1 MVGMSV
7 STNRRPHWAA
17 GSYIDL
23 VIAAVVMQ
31 ILFFVATFWVGT
43 SGAGFYNDNLR
54 EVQYALRI
62 QLALGWMMCIIA
74 GIGFSILPLIY
85 DVQGFEKSL
94 MRVYV
99 GMNVTGQIAIAAA
112 IMSNDS
118 SLFTS
123 FATVGITLLCA
134 SIISLLSPSMTIFRS
149 KSSNGDTVGPFSY
162 ALGAFLPLLGLIT
175 TLSWILRDEHSG
187 ILDFS
192 EGLVFDFFMPLALTA
207 LIISHINRR
216 LEWEIID
223 SKNTSKVFAIYAIL
237 LLLALISK
245 PLHERGDVSVRLTAA
260 LQFLPYFYIFIMLKP
275 LTIISKISQGNP
287 YNKMVIS
294 SIFWLPFIGTAAYYE
309 TMGYVETTD
318 AMMSYYRWILIFGV
332 AFQVLWGFTSYLH
345 HDHKKTP
352 MQTRKTQWFTLSAI
366 NLGTIITIFAFF
378 SSYIQGDA
386 IETYPRVGIAL
397 YGLAYF
403 SILVY
408 WIKETFVCLYT
419 WHKIPMFYDKYLAYP
434 EQGSGFKED

>member
-1 MVGMSV
+1 MGIELQ
-7 STNRRPHWAA
+7 RKPHWSS
-17 GSYIDL
+17 GSYVDL
-23 VIAAVVMQ
+23 VLAAVVMQ
-31 ILFFVATFWVGT
+31 ILFFVAAFWVGT
-43 SGAGFYNDNLR
+43 SGAEFYDNNMK
-54 EVQYALRI
+54 EVQYSLRM

-74 GIGFSILPLIY
+74 GISFSILPLIY

-99 GMNVTGQIAIAAA
+99 GMNVTGQISIAAA

-118 SLFTS
+118 SLFNS

-134 SIISLLSPSMTIFRS
+134 SIISLMAPSMTIFRS

-162 ALGAFLPLLGLIT
+162 ALGAFLPFLGLIT
-175 TLSWILRDEHSG
+175 TLSWILRDEHSS

-192 EGLVFDFFMPLALTA
+192 EGLVYDFFMPLALTA

-216 LEWEIID
+216 LEWGIIS
-223 SKNTSKVFAIYAIL
+223 SKNTSRVFAIYAVL

-245 PLHERGDVSVRLTAA
+245 PLHERGDVSVRVTAI
-260 LQFLPYFYIFIMLKP
+260 LQFLPYVYIFIMLNPKK
-275 LTIISKISQGNP
+275 IISKIRQGNP
-287 YNKMVIS
+287 YNKMVLS
-294 SIFWLPFIGTAAYYE
+294 STFWLPFIGTAAYYE
-309 TMGYVETTD
+309 TMAYVETTD

-345 HDHKKTP
+345 EDHKKTP
-352 MQTRKTQWFTLSAI
+352 MQTRKTQWFTFSAI
-366 NLGTIITIFAFF
+366 NLGTIITIYAMIV
-378 SSYIQGDA
+378 SYLEGEA
-386 IETYPRVGIAL
+386 IESYPRIAIGL
-397 YGLAYF
+397 YALAYL
-403 SILVY
+403 SLLIY

-419 WHKIPMFYDKYLAYP
+419 WHKIPMFYDQYLAYP

>member
-1 MVGMSV
+1 MS
-7 STNRRPHWAA
+7 TELQRKPHWSS

-23 VIAAVVMQ
+23 VLAAVIMQ
-31 ILFFVATFWVGT
+31 ILFFVTAFWVGT
-43 SGAGFYNDNLR
+43 YGGDFYEQNLN
-54 EVQYALRI
+54 EVQYALRM
-62 QLALGWMMCIIA
+62 QLGLGWMMCIIA
-74 GIGFSILPLIY
+74 GVSFSILPLIY

-99 GMNVTGQIAIAAA
+99 GMNVTGQIAITAA
-112 IMSNDS
+112 IMSDDP
-118 SLFTS
+118 SLFDS

-134 SIISLLSPSMTIFRS
+134 SIISLWSPAMTIFRS
-149 KSSNGDTVGPFSY
+149 KSASGDKVGPFSY
-162 ALGAFLPLLGLIT
+162 ALGAFLPVLGLIT
-175 TLSWILRDEHSG
+175 TLCWIMRDEFSS
-187 ILDFS
+187 ILNFS

-216 LEWEIID
+216 LEWDIID
-223 SKNTSKVFAIYAIL
+223 SKNTSRVFAIYAVL
-237 LLLALISK
+237 LLIALISK
-245 PLHERGDVSVRLTAA
+245 PLHERGDVSERVTAV
-260 LQFLPYFYIFIMLKP
+260 LQFLPYLYIFIMLNPK
-275 LTIISKISQGNP
+275 TIISKISQGNP

-332 AFQVLWGFTSYLH
+332 AFQVLWGFTSFLH
-345 HDHKKTP
+345 QDHKKTP
-352 MQTRKTQWFTLSAI
+352 MRTRKTQWFTLSAI
-366 NLGTIITIFAFF
+366 NLGTMITIYAFI
-378 SSYIQGDA
+378 SSYLGGEA
-386 IETYPRVGIAL
+386 IETYPRVGISL
-397 YGLAYF
+397 YALAYL

-408 WIKETFVCLYT
+408 WIKETFICLYT

>member
-1 MVGMSV
+1 MGIELQ
-7 STNRRPHWAA
+7 RKPHWSS
-17 GSYIDL
+17 GSYVDL
-23 VIAAVVMQ
+23 VLAAVVMQ
-31 ILFFVATFWVGT
+31 ILFFVAAFWVGT
-43 SGAGFYNDNLR
+43 SGAEFYDNNMK
-54 EVQYALRI
+54 EVQYSLRM

-74 GIGFSILPLIY
+74 GISFSILPLIY

-99 GMNVTGQIAIAAA
+99 GMNVTGQIAITAAV
-112 IMSNDS
+112 ISNDS
-118 SLFTS
+118 SLFNS

-134 SIISLLSPSMTIFRS
+134 SIISLMAPSMTIFRS

-162 ALGAFLPLLGLIT
+162 ALGAFLPFLGLIT

-192 EGLVFDFFMPLALTA
+192 EGLVYDFFMPLALTA

-216 LEWEIID
+216 LEWGIIS
-223 SKNTSKVFAIYAIL
+223 SKNTSRVFAIYAVL

-245 PLHERGDVSVRLTAA
+245 PLHERGDVSVRVTAI
-260 LQFLPYFYIFIMLKP
+260 LQFLPYVYIFIMLNPKK
-275 LTIISKISQGNP
+275 IISKIRQGNP
-287 YNKMVIS
+287 YNKMVLS
-294 SIFWLPFIGTAAYYE
+294 STFWLPFIGTAAYYE
-309 TMGYVETTD
+309 TMAYVETTD

-345 HDHKKTP
+345 EDHKKTP
-352 MQTRKTQWFTLSAI
+352 MQTRKTQWFTFSAI
-366 NLGTIITIFAFF
+366 NLGTIITIYAMIV
-378 SSYIQGDA
+378 SYLEGEA
-386 IETYPRVGIAL
+386 IESYPRIAIGL
-397 YGLAYF
+397 YALAYL
-403 SILVY
+403 SLLIY

-419 WHKIPMFYDKYLAYP
+419 WHKIPMFYDQYLAYP

>member
-1 MVGMSV
+1 MS
-7 STNRRPHWAA
+7 TELQRKPHWSS

-23 VIAAVVMQ
+23 VLAAVIMQ
-31 ILFFVATFWVGT
+31 ILFFVTAFWVGT
-43 SGAGFYNDNLR
+43 YGGDFYEQNLR
-54 EVQYALRI
+54 EVQFALRM
-62 QLALGWMMCIIA
+62 QLGLGWMMCIIA
-74 GIGFSILPLIY
+74 GISFSILPLIY

-175 TLSWILRDEHSG
+175 TLSWIMTDEFSG
-187 ILDFS
+187 ILIFS
-192 EGLVFDFFMPLALTA
+192 EGLVFDFFMPLALIA

-216 LEWEIID
+216 LEWEVID
-223 SKNTSKVFAIYAIL
+223 SKNTSRIFAIYAFL
-237 LLLALISK
+237 LLLALVSK
-245 PLHERGDVSVRLTAA
+245 PLHERGDVSVRITSI
-260 LQFLPYFYIFIMLKP
+260 LQFLPYVYIFIMLNPKK
-275 LTIISKISQGNP
+275 IISKIGQGNP

-332 AFQVLWGFTSYLH
+332 AFQVLWGFTSFLH
-345 HDHKKTP
+345 QDHKKAP
-352 MQTRKTQWFTLSAI
+352 MQTRKTQWFTLSVI
-366 NLGTIITIFAFF
+366 NLGTIITIYAFI
-378 SSYIQGDA
+378 SSYLAGEA

-397 YGLAYF
+397 YALAYL

-408 WIKETFVCLYT
+408 WIKETFICLYT

>member
-1 MVGMSV
+1 MDV
-7 STNRRPHWAA
+7 STERKPHWAA

-43 SGAGFYNDNLR
+43 SGTGFYNDNLR
-54 EVQYALRI
+54 EVQYVLRM

-74 GIGFSILPLIY
+74 GISFSVLPLIY

-118 SLFTS
+118 SLFNS

-134 SIISLLSPSMTIFRS
+134 SIISLMSPSMTIFRS

-162 ALGAFLPLLGLIT
+162 ALGAFLPFLGLIT
-175 TLSWILRDEHSG
+175 ALSWILRDEHSG

-192 EGLVFDFFMPLALTA
+192 EGLVYDFFMPLALTA

-216 LEWEIID
+216 LEWEIIS
-223 SKNTSKVFAIYAIL
+223 SKNTSRVFAIYAVL

-245 PLHERGDVSVRLTAA
+245 PLHERGDVSVRITAI
-260 LQFLPYFYIFIMLKP
+260 LQFLPYVYIFIMLNPKK
-275 LTIISKISQGNP
+275 IISKIRQGNP
-287 YNKMVIS
+287 YNKMVLS
-294 SIFWLPFIGTAAYYE
+294 STFWLPFIGTAAYYE
-309 TMGYVETTD
+309 TMAYVETTD

-345 HDHKKTP
+345 EDHKKTP
-352 MQTRKTQWFTLSAI
+352 MQTRKTQWFTFSAI
-366 NLGTIITIFAFF
+366 NLGTIITIYAMIA
-378 SSYIQGDA
+378 SYLKGEA
-386 IETYPRVGIAL
+386 IESYPRIAIGL
-397 YGLAYF
+397 YALAYL
-403 SILVY
+403 SLLVY
-408 WIKETFVCLYT
+408 WIKETFICLYT
-419 WHKIPMFYDKYLAYP
+419 WHKIPMFYDQYLAYP

>member
-1 MVGMSV
+1 MVGMDV
-7 STNRRPHWAA
+7 IAERKPHWAA

-23 VIAAVVMQ
+23 VLAAVVMQ
-31 ILFFVATFWVGT
+31 ILFFVTAFWVGT
-43 SGAGFYNDNLR
+43 YGDDFYRNNLE
-54 EVQYALRI
+54 EVQFALRM
-62 QLALGWMMCIIA
+62 QLGLGWMMCIIA
-74 GIGFSILPLIY
+74 GISFSILPLIY

-99 GMNVTGQIAIAAA
+99 GMNVSGQIAITAA

-118 SLFTS
+118 SMFNS

-134 SIISLLSPSMTIFRS
+134 SIISLWSPAMTIFRS

-162 ALGAFLPLLGLIT
+162 ALGAFLPALGLIT
-175 TLSWILRDEHSG
+175 TLCWIMRDEFSG
-187 ILDFS
+187 ILIFS

-216 LEWEIID
+216 LEWNIID
-223 SKNTSKVFAIYAIL
+223 SKNTSRVFAIYAVL

-245 PLHERGDVSVRLTAA
+245 PLHERGDVSVRVTSI
-260 LQFLPYFYIFIMLKP
+260 LQFLPYAYISIMLNPKK
-275 LTIISKISQGNP
+275 IISQISQGNP

-345 HDHKKTP
+345 QDHKKTP
-352 MQTRKTQWFTLSAI
+352 MRTRKTQWFTLSAI
-366 NLGTIITIFAFF
+366 NLGTIITIYALVY
-378 SSYIQGDA
+378 SYLEGEA
-386 IETYPRVGIAL
+386 IDTYPRIGIAL
-397 YGLAYF
+397 YALAYL